1 MQRCTVPTTAPDRT
15 RLTVG
20 IMITVA
26 VLAFEALAVA
36 TIGPRIAH
44 DLGGDDLYG
53 WLFSAFM
60 LANLVGI
67 VLAGHESDRR
77 GPAVVY
83 VVGLGCFGAGLV
95 LGGLAPSMLVLVAA
109 RAVQGLGAGA
119 LYNAAYVA
127 VGRAFSET
135 ERPRV
140 FALLSSAWV
149 VPGLIAPALG
159 GVVAELF
166 GWRWVFLGMIVL
178 VPLAA
183 VLALPPMRALGA
195 GRPDDATPPLAAAV
209 LLAGGAALLL
219 AGLGVASVWITPPF
233 VVVGAVLAI
242 TQIRRLTPPGTLRAR
257 RGLPAA
263 VAFRG
268 LSTFSFFGA
277 DAFLAFALAR
287 LHGLDPIAVGLVI
300 TPATLTWTAA
310 SWVQARLAGRRSRR
324 ALATAG
330 AVCIAVGIAMAS
342 AVVIEDVSL
351 AVIVVAW
358 AIGGFGMGL
367 SYSPTSLV
375 ALSEAA
381 PGRQGAATSSVQLT
395 DVLGAA
401 LGTGVAGAIV
411 AAAASL
417 DLSRRDALAV
427 VFALMALVAL
437 VGILVARRFPRTLPS
452 WGPRPT
458 SCWPTATAPQ
468 PPHLRSRNDRLPG
481 RVPLGHRDRGA
492 PGRGR
497 QREQRLVGVGARA
510 RHPVRGAVGRRV
522 DHFWRYPEDLDISRD
537 LGFGA
542 YRFSLEWSRIEP
554 EAGEF
559 SAPRSTTTPHVIDAC
574 HARDLLPVVTFH
586 HFTTPRWAAADGGW
600 ANPAIV
606 DRFTRFMR
614 GRGPPRSGRRS
625 ASRAPSTSPTSWA
638 HGLPLGPVPAR
649 RHQRPR
655 RLRGRE
661 RPRSS
666 PLTARAVPVL
676 RASGDFPVGL
686 TALDERLV
694 GRARRR
700 GPDRRVPRSPRGRVP
715 ARDRGRRL
723 RRRPG
728 VLAHPGRRGGRAS
741 APSPASRCC
750 RWATSTGPRRSRRRS
765 ATRSR

>member
-1 MQRCTVPTTAPDRT
+1 VPTTAPART

-83 VVGLGCFGAGLV
+83 VVGLGCFGTGL
-95 LGGLAPSMLVLVAA
+95 LLSGLAPSMLVLVAA

-127 VGRAFSET
+127 VGQAFTET
-135 ERPRV
+135 ERPRQ

-149 VPGLIAPALG
+149 VPGLVAPALG

-166 GWRWVFLGMIVL
+166 GWRSVFLGMIVL

-183 VLALPPMRALGA
+183 VLALPPMRALGT
-195 GRPDDATPPLAAAV
+195 GRPDDATPPVAAAV
-209 LLAGGAALLL
+209 LLAAGAALLL

-233 VVVGAVLAI
+233 VIVGVVLAV

-324 ALATAG
+324 ALTTAG

-342 AVVIEDVSL
+342 VVVIEDVSL

-417 DLSRRDALAV
+417 DLSRRDALTV

-437 VGILVARRFPRTLPS
+437 VGILVARRFPPDPPELLAASGRVSPTLPK
-452 WGPRPT
+452 
-458 SCWPTATAPQ
+458 
-468 PPHLRSRNDRLPG
+468 
-481 RVPLGHRDRGA
+481 
-492 PGRGR
+492 
-497 QREQRLVGVGARA
+497 
-510 RHPVRGAVGRRV
+510 
-522 DHFWRYPEDLDISRD
+522 
-537 LGFGA
+537 
-542 YRFSLEWSRIEP
+542 
-554 EAGEF
+554 
-559 SAPRSTTTPHVIDAC
+559 
-574 HARDLLPVVTFH
+574 
-586 HFTTPRWAAADGGW
+586 
-600 ANPAIV
+600 
-606 DRFTRFMR
+606 
-614 GRGPPRSGRRS
+614 
-625 ASRAPSTSPTSWA
+625 
-638 HGLPLGPVPAR
+638 
-649 RHQRPR
+649 
-655 RLRGRE
+655 
-661 RPRSS
+661 
-666 PLTARAVPVL
+666 
-676 RASGDFPVGL
+676 
-686 TALDERLV
+686 
-694 GRARRR
+694 
-700 GPDRRVPRSPRGRVP
+700 
-715 ARDRGRRL
+715 
-723 RRRPG
+723 
-728 VLAHPGRRGGRAS
+728 
-741 APSPASRCC
+741 
-750 RWATSTGPRRSRRRS
+750 
-765 ATRSR
+765 